1 MGGGRCFGCPRIWR
15 RGCRTDSLAEQ
26 PHSALLFGAPH
37 HAFEGLGA
45 PWCVVE
51 AFWSHERLGLSGD
64 TVPIPLVIADL
75 LASLDSRNIE
85 AAQELRG
92 SWIRGVEA

>member
-1 MGGGRCFGCPRIWR
+1 V
-15 RGCRTDSLAEQ
+15 E
-26 PHSALLFGAPH
+26 
-37 HAFEGLGA
+37 
-45 PWCVVE
+45 VVE

-85 AAQELRG
+85 AAQELRE

>member
-1 MGGGRCFGCPRIWR
+1 MTLSLNSPTQRCCLAHRITPSR
-15 RGCRTDSLAEQ
+15 VLE
-26 PHSALLFGAPH
+26 P
-37 HAFEGLGA
+37 

-85 AAQELRG
+85 AAQELRE

>member
-1 MGGGRCFGCPRIWR
+1 M
-15 RGCRTDSLAEQ
+15 
-26 PHSALLFGAPH
+26 
-37 HAFEGLGA
+37 
-45 PWCVVE
+45 VE
-51 AFWSHERLGLSGD
+51 AFWSHERLGLSGA

-92 SWIRGVEA
+92 SWINNFKSELPLNEAESPDK

>member
-1 MGGGRCFGCPRIWR
+1 M
-15 RGCRTDSLAEQ
+15 E
-26 PHSALLFGAPH
+26 
-37 HAFEGLGA
+37 
-45 PWCVVE
+45 VVE
-51 AFWSHERLGLSGD
+51 AFWSNERLGLSST

-92 SWIRGVEA
+92 SWINTFNLSRR